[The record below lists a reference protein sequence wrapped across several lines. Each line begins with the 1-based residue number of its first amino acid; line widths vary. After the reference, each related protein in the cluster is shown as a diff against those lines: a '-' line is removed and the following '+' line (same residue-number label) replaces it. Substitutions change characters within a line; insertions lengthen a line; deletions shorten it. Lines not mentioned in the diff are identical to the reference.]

1 MSRKYPPLQRLLDR
15 ARAAPSAGDDDSLAT
30 VPLGFATRVVAQAW
44 SDRATD
50 GSVSLVQLLRAHGHR
65 FLVAAAAVAVLSAVL
80 NLSAVADDI
89 EYDVLSGDDPV
100 TAMMDYSQ

>member
-15 ARAAPSAGDDDSLAT
+15 ARAAPSEGDDEFVAAA
-30 VPLGFATRVVAQAW
+30 PLGFATRVVAQAW
-44 SDRATD
+44 SARPAD
-50 GSVSLVQLLRAHGHR
+50 GSVSLVQLLRAQGHR

-100 TAMMDYSQ
+100 TAMMDYAR